1 METDFLTNLPDAEER
16 KAIRQKRIEKRNAV
30 NTVSDDGN
38 QQTQTAQ
45 KSGQHQTNESLF
57 HLDQRKHSGLQE
69 VTASRVNADSA
80 ESQRRI
86 EDENLRRTR
95 LGKLQNEAVSS
106 AKSNAAIE
114 MKWAELLES
123 EIPQELH
130 HEIQVQM
137 SACNAVVA
145 SKDALIGEFQTQLRS
160 KDEEYVKILRFQGEE
175 IGSLIGKIRSEFR
188 ELRSEYET
196 EMETIENAYIEE
208 REQLVSTLT
217 GEIDALFD
225 TRRANEAFYK
235 ESKQKREELYQR
247 EIEELITRGAD
258 QHNKLKIELEMNI
271 QTLKQQLEEIRATYQ
286 LNTEKLD
293 YNYRVLTELDVE
305 KTAELTRYKRRLTKL
320 KDQLNQYVAKYTE
333 METADNKTNNE
344 LTEDY
349 RRLTHKYKD
358 LQAKF
363 RHFEVADTQKYQEI
377 WTMHDDE
384 AKDLVDNLLKADKI
398 LSEQLL
404 GWVWKAPDVAV
415 TQDALGRQGTHTA
428 GGLNSEDGEEGEAG
442 PTRRTVAGAR
452 VKAVLNLLATEAG
465 FLLNPEVQASLDSLT
480 PDEVELRTAES
491 LLKSLGVK
499 TEEKLTTLVNY
510 FFKDNTQGL
519 MFSEDENGKE
529 AELFLKNSP
538 EEVIELRDMISPNDV
553 IAAVK
558 VYIEDSTV
566 AAGGANAGAP
576 GAPGTT
582 KGEDAQRIGQKI
594 LQNMRNYWEQLSQVV
609 SDETVS
615 VWKQLESDAL
625 TLKEQLKQRAKAV
638 SDVDNLNEKNA
649 ALKKLLNEYLG
660 DRKND
665 YLQVPPAQTM
675 RVRNVGLSK
684 TGKGLK
690 KTDSNNILFSKTR

>member
-1 METDFLTNLPDAEER
+1 
-16 KAIRQKRIEKRNAV
+16 
-30 NTVSDDGN
+30 
-38 QQTQTAQ
+38 
-45 KSGQHQTNESLF
+45 
-57 HLDQRKHSGLQE
+57 
-69 VTASRVNADSA
+69 
-80 ESQRRI
+80 
-86 EDENLRRTR
+86 
-95 LGKLQNEAVSS
+95 
-106 AKSNAAIE
+106 

-137 SACNAVVA
+137 QACNSVIS
-145 SKDALIGEFQTQLRS
+145 SKDKLIGEFQTQLRA
-160 KDEEYVKILRFQGEE
+160 KDEEYVRILRHQGEE
-175 IGSLIGKIRSEFR
+175 IASLLGRIRSEFK
-188 ELRSEYET
+188 ELRQEYEV
-196 EMETIENAYIEE
+196 EMETIENAYMDE
-208 REQLVSTLT
+208 REALVGTLT
-217 GEIDALFD
+217 AEIDSLFEK
-225 TRRANEAFYK
+225 RKNKENEYK
-235 ESKQKREELYQR
+235 ESKQKREDMYQK
-247 EIEELITRGAD
+247 EIEDLITRGAD

-333 METADNKTNNE
+333 METADNKTNSE

-384 AKDLVDNLLKADKI
+384 AKDLVDQLLKADKI
-398 LSEQLL
+398 MSEQLL
-404 GWVWKAPDVAV
+404 GWLWKSPESVVSQDV
-415 TQDALGRQGTHTA
+415 LGRPAAVA
-428 GGLNSEDGEEGEAG
+428 GAAAPGDDGEASEDGARAQ
-442 PTRRTVAGAR
+442 RRTVAGAR
-452 VKAVLNLLATEAG
+452 VKGVLRMLTTEAG
-465 FLLNPEVQASLDSLT
+465 FLLNSGVQESLASLPS
-480 PDEVELRTAES
+480 DEVELKTAEA
-491 LLKSLGVK
+491 LLKALGVK
-499 TEEKLTTLVNY
+499 TEEKLTALVNY

-519 MFSEDENGKE
+519 LFAEEDENGKE
-529 AELFLKNSP
+529 AEIFLRDAP
-538 EEVIELRDMISPNDV
+538 DDVAELRDMISPNDV
-553 IAAVK
+553 ISAVK
-558 VYIEDSTV
+558 NFIEDAQV
-566 AAGGANAGAP
+566 AAGGNATAGQA
-576 GAPGTT
+576 GGT

-594 LQNMRNYWEQLSQVV
+594 LQNMRNYWDQLSQVV

-625 TLKEQLKQRAKAV
+625 TLKEQLEQRSKAI
-638 SDVDNLNEKNA
+638 SEVDGLNEKNA

-675 RVRNVGLSK
+675 RVRNIGISK
-684 TGKGLK
+684 TGKLPKGGNGGLDAK
-690 KTDSNNILFSKTR
+690 VLLSKTN

>member
-1 METDFLTNLPDAEER
+1 MSDADPTNIDNPDDR
-16 KAIRQKRIEKRNAV
+16 KAIRRERIEKRNAV
-30 NTVSDDGN
+30 NTISDDAN
-38 QQTQTAQ
+38 LTAQTAQ

-69 VTASRVNADSA
+69 VTSIRVAADSA
-80 ESQRRI
+80 ESQRRMQ
-86 EDENLRRTR
+86 DEELRRIR
-95 LGKLQNEAVSS
+95 LGKLQNEAVGS

-137 SACNAVVA
+137 QACNSVIS
-145 SKDALIGEFQTQLRS
+145 SKDKLIGEFQTQLRA
-160 KDEEYVKILRFQGEE
+160 KDEEYVRILRHQGEE
-175 IGSLIGKIRSEFR
+175 IASLLGRIRSEFK
-188 ELRSEYET
+188 ELRQEYEV
-196 EMETIENAYIEE
+196 EMETIENAYMDE
-208 REQLVSTLT
+208 REALVGTLT
-217 GEIDALFD
+217 AEIDSLFEK
-225 TRRANEAFYK
+225 RKNKENEYK
-235 ESKQKREELYQR
+235 ESKQKREDMYQK
-247 EIEELITRGAD
+247 EIEDLITRGAD

-333 METADNKTNNE
+333 METADNKTNSE

-384 AKDLVDNLLKADKI
+384 AKDLVDQLLKADKI
-398 LSEQLL
+398 MSEQLL
-404 GWVWKAPDVAV
+404 GWLWKSPESVVSQDV
-415 TQDALGRQGTHTA
+415 LGRPAAVA
-428 GGLNSEDGEEGEAG
+428 GAAAPGDDGEASEDGARAQ
-442 PTRRTVAGAR
+442 RRTVAGAR
-452 VKAVLNLLATEAG
+452 VKGVLRMLTTEAG
-465 FLLNPEVQASLDSLT
+465 FLLNSGVQESLASLPS
-480 PDEVELRTAES
+480 DEVELKTAEA
-491 LLKSLGVK
+491 LLKALGVK
-499 TEEKLTTLVNY
+499 TEEKLTALVNY

-519 MFSEDENGKE
+519 LFAEE
-529 AELFLKNSP
+529 AEIVLRDAP
-538 EEVIELRDMISPNDV
+538 DDVAELRDMISPNDV
-553 IAAVK
+553 ISAVK
-558 VYIEDSTV
+558 NFIEDAQV
-566 AAGGANAGAP
+566 AAGGNATAGQA
-576 GAPGTT
+576 GGT

-594 LQNMRNYWEQLSQVV
+594 LQNMRNYWDQLSQVV

-625 TLKEQLKQRAKAV
+625 TLKEQLEQRSKAI
-638 SDVDNLNEKNA
+638 SEVDGLNEKNA

-675 RVRNVGLSK
+675 RVRNIGISK
-684 TGKGLK
+684 TGKLPKGGNGGLDAK
-690 KTDSNNILFSKTR
+690 VLLSKTN